1 MNRQAAASDP
11 QLTPVPWATDAP
23 VFPASLRIVRKI
35 GHGGSS
41 RIYQAIQEP
50 LERPVAVKMLTVDT
64 PESLARFSREARLLA
79 QLDHENLI
87 HVHDFLSTPQQ
98 HTIIMEY
105 VDGRDLSQL
114 AGDAP
119 FPPRIA
125 AWVGMHLAR
134 VLSYLHGRG
143 LIHRDI
149 KPGNVILSR
158 EGRLKLVDFGI
169 AKHIHMP
176 RLSPDDVGVGTPSYM
191 SPERLE
197 GGMADS
203 RADLY
208 SVGVLLYRLLAG
220 RLPFEDRGDDDL
232 FEQIRR
238 RRPAPLPSV
247 PAPLARIVLRCME
260 KKPDDRYLNADRLRA
275 DLERFLQYS
284 GDPLQGELELVEFL
298 ESRAVV
304 PAGTTRQKLT
314 ELEAAGRVPD
324 RRPGRLSPRDRLL
337 LLGGGLI
344 LSQALLL
351 ALWWALR

>member
-1 MNRQAAASDP
+1 MTHQAAASDP
-11 QLTPVPWATDAP
+11 QLTPVPWSPDAP
-23 VFPASLRIVRKI
+23 AFPASLRLVRKI
-35 GHGGSS
+35 GHGGNS
-41 RIYQAIQEP
+41 RIYQAIQDP
-50 LERPVAVKMLTVDT
+50 LGRPVAVKILTT
-64 PESLARFSREARLLA
+64 TGPESLARFSREARLLA
-79 QLDHENLI
+79 SLDHENLI
-87 HVHDFLSTPQQ
+87 HVHDFLSSAQQ
-98 HTIIMEY
+98 ETIIMEY

-114 AGDAP
+114 AAEAP

-149 KPGNVILSR
+149 KPGNVILSG

-169 AKHIHMP
+169 AKHIHTP

-203 RADLY
+203 RSDLY
-208 SVGVLLYRLLAG
+208 SVGVLLYRLLSG
-220 RLPFEDRGDDDL
+220 RLPFEDRGADDL

-238 RRPAPLPSV
+238 RRPAPLSSI
-247 PAPLARIVLRCME
+247 PAPLSRIVMRCLE
-260 KKPDDRYLNADRLRA
+260 KKADDRYLNADRLRA

-284 GDPLQGELELVEFL
+284 GDPLQGELELLEFL
-298 ESRAVV
+298 ESRGVV
-304 PAGTTRQKLT
+304 PEGACRGKFT

-324 RRPGRLSPRDRLL
+324 RKPGRLPPRLTLL
-337 LLGGGLI
+337 LWGSGLI
-344 LSQALLL
+344 LAQALLL
-351 ALWWALR
+351 AGWWALS